1 MTGKP
6 KILIVEDEPAVLL
19 LMVYLLTCAG
29 CEVLTAR
36 TGNEGMRLAQNG
48 DLDLVA
54 LDIDLPEMSG
64 FEICRRLKQDPGSR
78 HLPVVFVSGRT
89 CEEDRR
95 RGLELGAADYIE
107 KPFGASVFVRRIF
120 SHIRAAPRFKTATS
134 PPHEHDS
141 SA

>member
-36 TGNEGMRLAQNG
+36 TANEGMQLAKNG
-48 DLDLVA
+48 DLDLVT

-64 FEICRRLKQDPGSR
+64 FEICRRLKQDPRSR

-120 SHIRAAPRFKTATS
+120 SHIRAATQV
-134 PPHEHDS
+134 
-141 SA
+141 

>member
-1 MTGKP
+1 MTSKP
-6 KILIVEDEPAVLL
+6 KILIMEDEPAVLL

-48 DLDLVA
+48 DLDLVT

-64 FEICRRLKQDPGSR
+64 FEICRRLKQDPRSR

-107 KPFGASVFVRRIF
+107 KPFGASAFVRRIF
-120 SHIRAAPRFKTATS
+120 SHIKATAPI
-134 PPHEHDS
+134 
-141 SA
+141 